1 MRQPPRSLAEPLI
14 GRAQFLLGLAQG
26 AGLLV
31 ACLAVYG
38 LALQQVRTTPEA
50 RFLAFAALT
59 AGNLLLALVNAT
71 RQPLIHGL
79 RVARLFIWIT
89 LGAAGALAACLATPW
104 TRALFGFEWAGG
116 TALAAAL
123 AARVLSTALCVLAK
137 GLPSIARI
145 LGVREARP

>member
-1 MRQPPRSLAEPLI
+1 M
-14 GRAQFLLGLAQG
+14 
-26 AGLLV
+26 
-31 ACLAVYG
+31 
-38 LALQQVRTTPEA
+38 
-50 RFLAFAALT
+50 T
-59 AGNLLLALVNAT
+59 AGNLLQPLVNAT
-71 RQPLIHGL
+71 RQPLIRGL
-79 RVARLFIWIT
+79 RVARPYIWIT

-123 AARVLSTALCVLAK
+123 AARVLSTALWDLAK

>member
-26 AGLLV
+26 AGLLA
-31 ACLAVYG
+31 ACLAVYVP
-38 LALQQVRTTPEA
+38 ALQQGRTTPKA
-50 RFLAFAALT
+50 GFLAFAALT
-59 AGNLLLALVNAT
+59 AGNLMLALVNAT
-71 RQPLIHGL
+71 QQPLIHGL

-116 TALAAAL
+116 TALWD
-123 AARVLSTALCVLAK
+123 LAK